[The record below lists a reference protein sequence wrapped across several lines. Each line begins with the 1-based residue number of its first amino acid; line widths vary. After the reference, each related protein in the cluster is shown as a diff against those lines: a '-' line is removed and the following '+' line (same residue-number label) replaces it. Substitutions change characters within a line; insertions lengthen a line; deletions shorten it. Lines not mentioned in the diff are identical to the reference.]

1 MKMREG
7 KILYLSA
14 KDVESANI
22 GMDQVIDAVGAMYV
36 EKGLGRVEMPSKI
49 GIHSR
54 PDAFLH
60 AMPGYIP
67 ASRAAGL
74 KWIGTYPE
82 NSVHDLPRITG
93 LIILNDDETGLP
105 YCVMDCRWVTAK
117 RTGAKTAVAAGFF
130 ARPQSRAVGIIACG
144 VQGRSN
150 LEALALRFK
159 IEQVCAYDVRPEAAK
174 MYASEMSAKLGLNVK
189 VVKTPEEAVRDMDI
203 VVTSGPIAKKP
214 APVIESD
221 WLKPGA
227 FAAPVDYD
235 SYWKREVLRSADV
248 FATDDVE
255 QMFYHQKAGYFRDI
269 PPREQILDLGDVAAG
284 KVAGRQNDSQR
295 IIAMNLGLALDDLAT
310 APLVYRA
317 AVEKGLGTWLDS

>member
-1 MKMREG
+1 MREG

-14 KDVESANI
+14 KDVEAANV

-54 PDAFLH
+54 PDAFIH
-60 AMPGYIP
+60 AMPGYIR
-67 ASRAAGL
+67 SSHAAGM

-82 NSVHDLPRITG
+82 NPGHALPRISG

-117 RTGAKTAVAAGFF
+117 RTGAKTALAAGFF

-150 LEALALRFK
+150 LEALALRFD
-159 IEQVCAYDVRPEAAK
+159 IEQVYVYDIHREAAEK
-174 MYASEMSAKLGLNVK
+174 YASEISAKLNLNVQ
-189 VVKTPEEAVRDMDI
+189 VVETPEKAVRDMDI

-214 APVIESD
+214 APVIEND
-221 WLKPGA
+221 WLEPGA
-227 FAAPVDYD
+227 FAAPLDYD

-269 PPREQILDLGDVAAG
+269 PPRERILDLGDVAAG

-295 IIAMNLGLALDDLAT
+295 IIAMNLGLALDDMTA

-317 AVEKGLGTWLDS
+317 AVEKGLGTWLGS

>member
-1 MKMREG
+1 MREG

-54 PDAFLH
+54 PDAFIH

-82 NSVHDLPRITG
+82 NLAHDLPRITG
-93 LIILNDDETGLP
+93 LIILNDDETGVP

-159 IEQVCAYDVRPEAAK
+159 IEQVCAYDICPEAAET
-174 MYASEMSAKLGLNVK
+174 YAAEMSAGLGLNVQA
-189 VVKTPEEAVRDMDI
+189 VQTPEQAVREMDI
-203 VVTSGPIAKKP
+203 VVTSGPITQKP
-214 APVIESD
+214 APVIEND
-221 WLKPGA
+221 WFKAGA

-248 FATDDVE
+248 FVTDDVA
-255 QMFYHQKAGYFRDI
+255 QMFSHQKAGYFRDI
-269 PPREQILDLGDVAAG
+269 PPRERVLDLGDVAAG
-284 KVAGRQNDSQR
+284 SVAGRQSDSQR

-317 AVEKGLGTWLDS
+317 AVEKGLGTWLGS

>member
-1 MKMREG
+1 MREG

-14 KDVESANI
+14 KDVESANV
-22 GMDQVIDAVGAMYV
+22 GMDQVIDAVGAMCV

-54 PDAFLH
+54 LEAFIH

-67 ASRAAGL
+67 AFRAAGV

-82 NSVHDLPRITG
+82 NPAHDLPRITG

-174 MYASEMSAKLGLNVK
+174 TYASEMSSQLGLNVQ
-189 VVKTPEEAVRDMDI
+189 VVQAPEEAVRDMDI
-203 VVTSGPIAKKP
+203 VVTSGPITKEP
-214 APVIESD
+214 APVIEND
-221 WLKPGA
+221 WLTPGA

-235 SYWKREVLRSADV
+235 SYWKREVLRSVDV

-255 QMFYHQKAGYFRDI
+255 QMLSHQKVGYFRDI

-284 KVAGRQNDSQR
+284 KVAGRQSDSQR

-310 APLVYRA
+310 ASLVYRA
-317 AVEKGLGTWLDS
+317 AVEKGLGTWLGF

>member
-1 MKMREG
+1 MREG

-174 MYASEMSAKLGLNVK
+174 MYASEMSTKLGLNVQ
-189 VVKTPEEAVRDMDI
+189 VVETPEEAVRDMDI
-203 VVTSGPIAKKP
+203 VVTSGPIAKEP
-214 APVIESD
+214 VPVIEND

-269 PPREQILDLGDVAAG
+269 PPRERILDLGDVAAG

-295 IIAMNLGLALDDLAT
+295 IIAMNLGLALDDMAA

-317 AVEKGLGTWLDS
+317 AVEKGLGTWLGS